1 LNYFEI
7 LKNMFEI
14 LQNFELISRGLKP
27 VLLLGIGLAG
37 ITVGLFLWLGGLKF
51 KKILIS
57 IIAASA
63 GYIFGIYIIDANFI
77 VSIIIAAVAVSAAL
91 LIERAFISIM
101 TALLITAVSFVVLSR
116 SYFDDSI
123 SMYSV
128 PDTQPAEGTTLN
140 FRESLERLKLYFID
154 SGENIK
160 NIASKLPFYIDVFLA
175 AIASVC
181 IVAGYL
187 LRNLTCAFCC
197 SALGT
202 LSIFAGMITLL
213 LFKGAEPVEGI
224 SNRPSIYISLIAA
237 MTAFGTFEQLVLC
250 RPLKAKGAGAN
261 PESKD
266 SKNRSKK

>member
-1 LNYFEI
+1 MNYFEI

-51 KKILIS
+51 KKIFIS
-57 IIAASA
+57 IIAAAA
-63 GYIFGIYIIDANFI
+63 GYIFGIYIIEANFI
-77 VSIIIAAVAVSAAL
+77 VSIIIATVAVSAAL
-91 LIERAFISIM
+91 LIERAFISVL

-116 SYFDDSI
+116 SYIDDSI

-128 PDTQPAEGTTLN
+128 SDSRPTEGTTLN

-202 LSIFAGMITLL
+202 LSVFAGMITLL
-213 LFKGAEPVEGI
+213 LFKGSEPVEGI
-224 SNRPSIYISLIAA
+224 SNRPSIYLGLIAA

-250 RPLKAKGAGAN
+250 RPVKAKGAGVN